1 MEGYTSQITAY
12 VGDVVCDAVFLN
24 PVRFSKCWY
33 TLMKVRVGNVTVSL
47 KQVLLPSIKM
57 TKIDKINTLR
67 KRNNKKGGYEIGSS
81 KNEQ

>member
-1 MEGYTSQITAY
+1 
-12 VGDVVCDAVFLN
+12 
-24 PVRFSKCWY
+24 
-33 TLMKVRVGNVTVSL
+33 MKVRVGNVTVSL

-57 TKIDKINTLR
+57 TKIDKINTLW